1 MTIITVA
8 ERLMP
13 LWLGSFSLS
22 LNPLDYHHTLLGEL
36 PSPLFRECSAVDR
49 ESQT

>member
-1 MTIITVA
+1 MTIIIVA

-13 LWLGSFSLS
+13 PWLGSFNLS
-22 LNPLDYHHTLLGEL
+22 LNLLDYHHMLLGEL
-36 PSPLFRECSAVDR
+36 PSSLFREWTAVAQ